1 MTEWMQALAEMKRRL
16 EEYDELKKKA
26 KLYDLLN
33 DPLLIAVPVLNHVVQ
48 DIFGFKFFMGD
59 CTLDDVINEIDEMLQ
74 NERNQRR
81 G

>member
-1 MTEWMQALAEMKRRL
+1 MDTPLQQNENAHDL
-16 EEYDELKKKA
+16 ELEKKA

-74 NERNQRR
+74 NERNQR
-81 G
+81 GAT